1 MCTLSYIFEYFL
13 EEVARRR
20 WTASRCGMPEI
31 ICLFRSDRSENRVTC
46 WGLMGQLQPPRA
58 YLLYSLRGQRGEVN
72 TRNHINTKADYFKTF
87 ANMVNLS
94 SRDCRILQLRF
105 TKKTKLQKKG
115 KAEHRDTVAARGS
128 GSFYMWICS
137 ISLFIWC
144 FLEKYT
150 HKSCSYTKRAWMR
163 FSSYSPT

>member
-1 MCTLSYIFEYFL
+1 
-13 EEVARRR
+13 
-20 WTASRCGMPEI
+20 
-31 ICLFRSDRSENRVTC
+31 
-46 WGLMGQLQPPRA
+46 MGQLQPPRA

-137 ISLFIWC
+137 ISLLI
-144 FLEKYT
+144 
-150 HKSCSYTKRAWMR
+150 
-163 FSSYSPT
+163 